1 MDISV
6 NMYKEKTFGYLG
18 NFNTFSSQLWT
29 IKLRSVYICSNSSLV
44 RFSLHVQLIYVW
56 KLYSCRIT
64 FYGLTTLKKED
75 TPVLMVIINCRCI
88 QLVL

>member
-29 IKLRSVYICSNSSLV
+29 IKLRSVYICSISSLV
-44 RFSLHVQLIYVW
+44 RFALHVQLIYVW